1 MARRGGG
8 WAARLCVIVAVALAL
23 PACSARWAYRQG
35 QAQARQGNWDL
46 AVARFTKAL
55 QDDPDNIG
63 YKIALEN
70 ARIQASRQHYEL
82 GRRHLLAEELDKAA
96 EELEIAANYDPA
108 NKSAADDLAIV
119 RGQIAAR
126 EAEKRRM
133 EEFGTAKAQ
142 AQAQPLPIPV
152 LSARSTAPITLRWEN
167 QSFQKLLETLGKLA
181 GINVLFDEAFRD
193 RTVSVDLRQETF
205 QDALDRITFV
215 NRHFYKVLDPNTIIV
230 VPESTAK
237 RRAYDDVLL
246 RNFYLENAEVKD
258 LEAILKAALGSGPR
272 ALVSNANLNSITLLG
287 TPDEIAVA
295 ERIIDLNDKSRGEV
309 LVEVEILE
317 INRNQA
323 KRYGLELSNYE
334 LQGTFSPTGAAGELA
349 GGFANVRAHVLS
361 SLNLSDFVLSVPAGI
376 FARFLRTDSTT
387 RILANPRL
395 RAAEGKKTTLQI
407 GQEVPIPVTTF
418 TATQAGSTTFAPA
431 TSFQYRNVGVTLDV
445 TPRVNPNGD
454 ISMEMVAEFSL
465 IGADRN
471 VGTGDN
477 PLNVPTFLTRKVTG
491 TLRLRDG
498 ETTLLG
504 GLIQKQEGDT
514 LRGALGAS
522 KVPIIGKLLSGTN
535 KTNDDLEILM
545 SITPH
550 LVRAP
555 KVTAGDLTTLAIGTR
570 ELIRVPSV
578 RPPLFGTVEDP
589 ATAPSPA
596 PGAPPGAPVA
606 PVTPPEGPAVAPP
619 PPSGTIESPPPPA
632 GPAVP
637 APAEPRRVSAQ
648 LSPSELR
655 VAPGATTSVGVVA
668 MGVQDLTSVDL
679 VVTWDPRLLE
689 ATEVAPG
696 ALLTLDGQPV
706 GVERGLESGR
716 LRARFTRTAGTA
728 GSGVVAVMTF
738 RALGSG
744 TGRIAIEQLTLA
756 MAGVPTPVPTVAGT
770 VTVTP

>member
-1 MARRGGG
+1 MALRGGR
-8 WAARLCVIVAVALAL
+8 WARLGLVVALALVL

-35 QAQARQGNWDL
+35 QAQAKQGNWDL
-46 AVARFTKAL
+46 AVARFTRAL
-55 QDDPDNIG
+55 QEDSTNIG
-63 YKIALEN
+63 YKIALET
-70 ARIQASRQHYEL
+70 ARVQASRQHYDL
-82 GRRHLLAEELDKAA
+82 GRRHLLSEELDKAA
-96 EELEIAANYDPA
+96 EEMQIAANYDPA

-119 RGQIAAR
+119 RAQIRERDAERRRLADFGAA
-126 EAEKRRM
+126 K
-133 EEFGTAKAQ
+133 TQ
-142 AQAQPLPIPV
+142 AQAVPLPIPV
-152 LSARSTAPITLRWEN
+152 LSARSTSPITLRWEN

-193 RTVSVDLRQETF
+193 RTVSIDLRAEPF

-215 NRHFYKVLDPNTIIV
+215 NRHFYKVLDLNTIII

-258 LEAILKAALGSGPR
+258 IEAVLKAALGSGPR
-272 ALVSNANLNSITLLG
+272 ALVSNVNLNSITLLG

-317 INRNQA
+317 VNRNQV
-323 KRYGLELSNYE
+323 KTYGIELSNYAV
-334 LQGTFSPTGAAGELA
+334 QGLFSPTGAQGELA
-349 GGFANVRAHVLS
+349 DGFANVRAHVLS
-361 SLNLSDFVLSVPAGI
+361 SLNVSDFVVSIPAGI
-376 FARFLRTDSTT
+376 FARFLRDNNTT
-387 RILANPRL
+387 TILANPRL

-454 ISMEMVAEFSL
+454 ITMEILAEFSI
-465 IGADRN
+465 IGSDRN
-471 VGTGDN
+471 VGTGSN
-477 PLNVPTFLTRKVTG
+477 PLIVPTFLTRKMTG

-504 GLIQKQEGDT
+504 GLIQKQEAEV

-522 KVPIIGKLLSGTN
+522 KIPIIGKWLSSTK
-535 KTNDDLEILM
+535 KTDDDLEILM

-550 LVRAP
+550 LVRSP
-555 KVTAGDLTTLAIGTR
+555 KVTAGDLTTLAVGTR

-578 RPPLFGTVEDP
+578 RPPLFGPAEDP
-589 ATAPSPA
+589 ALASPPA
-596 PGAPPGAPVA
+596 PGVPPVI
-606 PVTPPEGPAVAPP
+606 PVTPPEGAGVAPP
-619 PPSGTIESPPPPA
+619 PASATIEGPPTA
-632 GPAVP
+632 AVP
-637 APAEPRRVSAQ
+637 GTPTAPSEPRRVSAQ
-648 LSPSELR
+648 LSPSEIR
-655 VAPGATTSVGVVA
+655 VAPGATTSVGVVV
-668 MGVQDLTSVDL
+668 MGVQDLTAVDL
-679 VVTWDPRLLE
+679 VVTYDPRLLE
-689 ATEVAPG
+689 AQEVAPG

-706 GVERGLESGR
+706 GVERGLEAGR
-716 LRARFTRTAGTA
+716 VRARFTRAAGTA

-738 RALGSG
+738 RAIGPG
-744 TGRIAIEQLTLA
+744 TGRVAIEQLTLT
-756 MAGVPTPVPTVAGT
+756 MGGVPTPVPAPVGV